1 MKKYLFLF
9 FVSVLVIALSGCGR
23 TYPKTGPTAYEGQK
37 VKRYESGFITQSLFT
52 DKESTISEADI
63 QRLLNGKIQLP
74 DTVRIAILNM
84 NSTYS
89 NYNRYA
95 WNNEEAMQTQR
106 NQFELL
112 KSKLESTGRTKKVFL
127 LPKLMTKSNPTLTQL
142 RESAV
147 RMQADLL
154 LIFHIK
160 SDLYYKYKMFKKNEV
175 KAFATCESLLMDI
188 RTGVIPFS
196 DVLTHDVLKKK
207 EDEDFNNDELRKRAI
222 QEASQMT
229 MESLGNDLIEFFKN
243 EI

>member
-1 MKKYLFLF
+1 MNKYLFLF
-9 FVSVLVIALSGCGR
+9 FVTVVFASCGR
-23 TYPKTGPTAYEGQK
+23 TYSKVGSPTFGNNTEQ
-37 VKRYESGFITQSLFT
+37 RYEPELITQSLFS

-95 WNNEEAMQTQR
+95 WNNEEEMQTQR

-112 KSKLESTGRTKKVFL
+112 KIKLESTGRTKKVFL
-127 LPKLMTKSNPTLTQL
+127 LPKLMTKANPTLTQL

-147 RMQADLL
+147 RIQADLL

-222 QEASQMT
+222 QEASKMT
-229 MESLGNDLIEFFKN
+229 LESLGNDLIDFFKN

>member
-1 MKKYLFLF
+1 MSKYFVLF
-9 FVSVLVIALSGCGR
+9 FASVMLWSCGR
-23 TYPKTGPTAYEGQK
+23 TYSKMNSPIMERSYQANYEP
-37 VKRYESGFITQSLFT
+37 ELITQSLFS

-74 DTVRIAILNM
+74 DTVRIAVLNM

-95 WNNEEAMQTQR
+95 WNNEEEMQTKR

-112 KSKLESTGRTKKVFL
+112 KTKLEMTGRTKKVFL

-207 EDEDFNNDELRKRAI
+207 DDEDFNNDELRKRAI
-222 QEASQMT
+222 QEASKLT
-229 MESLGNDLIEFFKN
+229 LESLGNDLIDFFKN

>member
-1 MKKYLFLF
+1 MRKYLFLF
-9 FVSVLVIALSGCGR
+9 FVSVLLGSCAR
-23 TYPKTGPTAYEGQK
+23 TYSKVGTTSHEGDL
-37 VKRYESGFITQSLFT
+37 VKRYGSGIITQSLFS
-52 DKESTISEADI
+52 DKESTITEEDI

-74 DTVRIAILNM
+74 DTVRIAILNL
-84 NSTYS
+84 NSTFS

-127 LPKLMTKSNPTLTQL
+127 LPKLMTKENPTLTHL

-188 RTGVIPFS
+188 RTGVVPFS
-196 DVLTHDVLKKK
+196 AVLTHDVLKKK

-222 QEASQMT
+222 QEASKMT
-229 MESLGNDLIEFFKN
+229 LESLGNDLIEFFKN

>member
-9 FVSVLVIALSGCGR
+9 FASVLLWGCGR
-23 TYPKTGPTAYEGQK
+23 TYSKVATPAFAGYAEQKYEQ
-37 VKRYESGFITQSLFT
+37 ELITQSLFS

-63 QRLLNGKIQLP
+63 QRLLNGKIELP

-84 NSTYS
+84 NSTHS

-95 WNNEEAMQTQR
+95 WNNEEEMQTKR

-229 MESLGNDLIEFFKN
+229 LESLGNDLIDFFKN

>member
-1 MKKYLFLF
+1 MNKYLVLF
-9 FVSVLVIALSGCGR
+9 FASLMLWSCGR
-23 TYPKTGPTAYEGQK
+23 SYSKVGATSYEGQK
-37 VKRYESGFITQSLFT
+37 VKRYDDGYIIQSLFT
-52 DKESTISEADI
+52 DKESTISEEDI
-63 QRLLNGKIQLP
+63 QRLLNGKIQIP

-84 NSTYS
+84 NSTFS

-95 WNNEEAMQTQR
+95 WNNEEEMRTQR
-106 NQFELL
+106 NQFEIL
-112 KSKLESTGRTKKVFL
+112 KTKLESTGRTKKVFL

-196 DVLTHDVLKKK
+196 DVLTHDILKKK
-207 EDEDFNNDELRKRAI
+207 DDEDFNNDELRKRAI
-222 QEASQMT
+222 QEASKLT
-229 MESLGNDLIEFFKN
+229 LESLGNDLIDFFKN

>member
-1 MKKYLFLF
+1 MTKYLILF
-9 FVSVLVIALSGCGR
+9 FASVLLWSCGR
-23 TYPKTGPTAYEGQK
+23 TYSKVGSPAFDNAYQEK
-37 VKRYESGFITQSLFT
+37 YEPELITQSLFS

-74 DTVRIAILNM
+74 DTVRIAVLNM

-95 WNNEEAMQTQR
+95 WNNEEEMQTKR

-112 KSKLESTGRTKKVFL
+112 KNKLESTGRTKKVFL

-154 LIFHIK
+154 LIFYIK

-207 EDEDFNNDELRKRAI
+207 EDEDFNNDELRRRAI
-222 QEASQMT
+222 QEASQLT
-229 MESLGNDLIEFFKN
+229 LESLGNDLIDFFKN